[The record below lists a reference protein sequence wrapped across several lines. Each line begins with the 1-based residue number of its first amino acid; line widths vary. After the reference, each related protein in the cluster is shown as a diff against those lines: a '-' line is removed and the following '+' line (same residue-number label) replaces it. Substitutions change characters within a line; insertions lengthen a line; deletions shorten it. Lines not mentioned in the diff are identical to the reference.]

1 MTIASRIQLH
11 PAEQTRQLIL
21 KLESLKDAKD
31 EFIVFI
37 RDIIVDL
44 NEEIRKT
51 ENELN
56 IANESLRF
64 WLERLRVTGETPEN

>member
-1 MTIASRIQLH
+1 MTIASRIRIS
-11 PAEQTRQLIL
+11 AEQTRQLIL
-21 KLESLKDAKD
+21 KLESLKEAKD

-64 WLERLRVTGETPEN
+64 WLERQRVTGETPEN